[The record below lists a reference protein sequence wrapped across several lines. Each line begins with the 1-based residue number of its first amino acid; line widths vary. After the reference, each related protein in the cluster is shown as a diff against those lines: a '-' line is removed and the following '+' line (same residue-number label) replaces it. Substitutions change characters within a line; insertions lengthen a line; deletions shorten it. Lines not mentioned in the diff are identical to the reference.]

1 MWDEIRLDSAE
12 WTERWSSVL
21 CLTLAEHLRGKS
33 ETQCKLKNILYDWLC
48 HSSILGLAL
57 CSKNFGTWMHQFLGS
72 ACVDLI
78 NLNSLDYNKQVL
90 ALKQK
95 MDTVLYYRCP

>member
-1 MWDEIRLDSAE
+1 
-12 WTERWSSVL
+12 
-21 CLTLAEHLRGKS
+21 
-33 ETQCKLKNILYDWLC
+33 
-48 HSSILGLAL
+48 
-57 CSKNFGTWMHQFLGS
+57 MHQFLGS

-95 MDTVLYYRCP
+95 MDTVLYYHCP